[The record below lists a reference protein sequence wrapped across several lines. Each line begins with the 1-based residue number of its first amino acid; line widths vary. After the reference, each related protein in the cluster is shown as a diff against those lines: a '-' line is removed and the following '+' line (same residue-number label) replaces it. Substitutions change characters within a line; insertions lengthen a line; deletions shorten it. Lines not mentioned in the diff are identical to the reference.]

1 MRKTEVN
8 LDGWGFLCNFARSF
22 LLLIM
27 YTSQNMDNTSAI
39 IDSLVRGLQERKGRN
54 ICVVDLSQ
62 FDTAPAQ
69 AFVLATG
76 GSPQQVDAL
85 SESAAE
91 FCRKELGEKPSAV
104 AGLSNAQ
111 WVAMDFGSVILH
123 IFLPAEREFYDL
135 EHLWD
140 DAVVTHLPDL
150 D

>member
-1 MRKTEVN
+1 MAT
-8 LDGWGFLCNFARSF
+8 
-22 LLLIM
+22 
-27 YTSQNMDNTSAI
+27 TSEI
-39 IDSLVRGLQERKGRN
+39 IDTLVLGLQERKGRN
-54 ICVVDLSQ
+54 ICVVDLST

-76 GSPQQVDAL
+76 GSPQQVEAL
-85 SESAAE
+85 AESAAE
-91 FCRKELGEKPSAV
+91 FCRKGLREKPSAV
-104 AGLSNAQ
+104 AGLDNAQ

-140 DAVVTHLPDL
+140 DAKINQIPDL